1 MDEDAASLWS
11 KLIHWIDS
19 GSPFMRTQQ
28 MVAWAP
34 LGFTL
39 FIWPGPGTPAM
50 WIAAVFL
57 FLSLGLMMWRLF
69 VIAKKR
75 HRVDSMIRRR
85 MWHRFLGG
93 KGLPKIH
100 RD

>member
-1 MDEDAASLWS
+1 
-11 KLIHWIDS
+11 
-19 GSPFMRTQQ
+19 
-28 MVAWAP
+28 
-34 LGFTL
+34 
-39 FIWPGPGTPAM
+39 M